1 MGLKLL
7 QKGQHKTDKYG
18 VKVSGVTREGVP
30 QHLVGLNLQ
39 ALNGEAVDNIT
50 HAEVMAKL
58 KAAGRPL
65 TLQFNGTMAA
75 DLAAKAGLL
84 STNRIDASPA
94 SSPALKP
101 AASPASFAALGAPT
115 AEQAAAKLAANA
127 PSATLVKVST
137 EHTWSEAGP
146 MGLKLLQKGQH
157 KTDKYGV
164 KVSGVTREGVP
175 QHLVG
180 LNLQALNGEAVDNI
194 THAEVMAKLK
204 AAGRPLTLRFIGTMA
219 ADLAAKAGLV
229 SAPSSPTTNATAVS
243 GGPAAAPLTSPAL
256 PAFNFGGAASPS
268 GSSAFNF
275 GGSVPAAAAPAPAA
289 PGFQFN
295 FDSSTAAAAA
305 GADAPKFQFNFTPS
319 AAGDD
324 DDEDDDEDDEESD
337 EDFDFDEM
345 DFDGLMGDDDKWLFT
360 AEDVDVDDI
369 REGFGLDDTA
379 VVVKLNANKTS
390 SLDEV
395 TKVLQQQ

>member
-1 MGLKLL
+1 
-7 QKGQHKTDKYG
+7 
-18 VKVSGVTREGVP
+18 
-30 QHLVGLNLQ
+30 
-39 ALNGEAVDNIT
+39 
-50 HAEVMAKL
+50 
-58 KAAGRPL
+58 
-65 TLQFNGTMAA
+65 MAA

-137 EHTWSEAGP
+137 EHTLSEAGP

-204 AAGRPLTLRFIGTMA
+204 AAGRPLTLRFNGTMA
-219 ADLAAKAGLV
+219 ADLAAKAGLL
-229 SAPSSPTTNATAVS
+229 STNRIDASPAS
-243 GGPAAAPLTSPAL
+243 SPAL
-256 PAFNFGGAASPS
+256 KPVASPAS
-268 GSSAFNF
+268 FAALGA
-275 GGSVPAAAAPAPAA
+275 PTAEQAAAKLAA
-289 PGFQFN
+289 N
-295 FDSSTAAAAA
+295 A
-305 GADAPKFQFNFTPS
+305 PS
-319 AAGDD
+319 ATLVKVSTEHTWSEAGP
-324 DDEDDDEDDEESD
+324 
-337 EDFDFDEM
+337 M
-345 DFDGLMGDDDKWLFT
+345 GLKLLQKGQHKTDKYGVKVSGVT
-360 AEDVDVDDI
+360 
-369 REGFGLDDTA
+369 REG
-379 VVVKLNANKTS
+379 
-390 SLDEV
+390 
-395 TKVLQQQ
+395 